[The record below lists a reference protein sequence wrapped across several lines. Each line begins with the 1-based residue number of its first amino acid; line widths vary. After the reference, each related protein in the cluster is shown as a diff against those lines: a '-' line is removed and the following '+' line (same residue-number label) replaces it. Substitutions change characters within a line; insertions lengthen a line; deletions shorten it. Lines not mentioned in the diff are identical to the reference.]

1 MREEKR
7 ECPHC
12 GATER
17 QNSIGKTKAGSR
29 RFRCQ
34 ICRHDYTPEPKKWA
48 YTEAEKKEAM
58 RLLLLGNTGRAVGK
72 ALGMNKSNAYR
83 WAIEA
88 KKAEAEKAEAEQ
100 VRAEQ
105 VKASKGGLNPVD
117 KSRDENRSV

>member
-1 MREEKR
+1 METEKR
-7 ECPHC
+7 ECPYC
-12 GATER
+12 GARER

-34 ICRHDYTPEPKKWA
+34 ICHHDYTPEPKKWA

-88 KKAEAEKAEAEQ
+88 KQKVDMAVDKSPDEK
-100 VRAEQ
+100 R
-105 VKASKGGLNPVD
+105 GRTPVD
-117 KSRDENRSV
+117 KSSDDNGSV